1 MPAIKVT
8 SEQLQS
14 VSSRLQRGSEDV
26 SQQLGSMESQV
37 KGLVDAEWQGA
48 ASDAFRDMYDKWQR
62 GARDVKEALDGISTM
77 LAQAARTYQET
88 EEQLTAQLRS

>member
-14 VSSRLQRGSEDV
+14 VSSQLRRGSEDV

-37 KGLVDAEWQGA
+37 KGLVDAEWQGS
-48 ASDAFRDMYDKWQR
+48 ASDAFRDLYDKWHR

-77 LAQAARTYQET
+77 LGQAATTYQDT
-88 EEQLTAQLRS
+88 ENQLSAQLRG

>member
-14 VSSRLQRGSEDV
+14 VSSQLQRGSEDV

-37 KGLVDAEWQGA
+37 RGLVDAEWQGA
-48 ASDAFRDMYDKWQR
+48 ASDSFRDMYDKWLR

-77 LAQAARTYQET
+77 LGQAATTYQDT
-88 EEQLTAQLRS
+88 ENQLAAQLRG

>member
-14 VSSRLQRGSEDV
+14 VSSQLQRGSEDV

-48 ASDAFRDMYDKWQR
+48 ASDSFRDMYDKWHR

-77 LAQAARTYQET
+77 LGQAARTYQDT
-88 EEQLTAQLRS
+88 EDQLATQLRG

>member
-14 VSSRLQRGSEDV
+14 VSSQLQRGSEDV

-48 ASDAFRDMYDKWQR
+48 ASDAFRDLYDKWHR

-77 LAQAARTYQET
+77 LAQAARTYQDT
-88 EEQLTAQLRS
+88 EDQLAAQLRG